1 MRTLG
6 AIGGLPAPRIAPRL
20 PGVTLEPSIEQLAAL
35 PYRRGTAG
43 CEILLVTSR
52 ETRRWIIPKGNPI
65 PGLEDYLAAAR
76 EAFEEGGVIGH
87 PYPEP
92 VGTFSYMKLRKTRV
106 PASARVTVYPLAV
119 ATLLESWPERNQRQR
134 RWFSQAAAAEA
145 VAEAELQDLL
155 RSFRPA
161 PVSR

>member
-1 MRTLG
+1 MGVIR
-6 AIGGLPAPRIAPRL
+6 GLPAPRITPRL
-20 PGVTLEPSIEQLAAL
+20 SGVTPEPSIEQLAAL
-35 PYRRGTAG
+35 PYRHVMAG

-92 VGTFSYMKLRKTRV
+92 VGTFSYMKLRKTGV
-106 PASARVTVYPLAV
+106 TAPARVTVYPLAV
-119 ATLLESWPERNQRQR
+119 ATLLESWPEDNQRQR
-134 RWFSQAAAAEA
+134 RWFSQAEAAEA

-155 RSFRPA
+155 RTFQPTQ
-161 PVSR
+161 VSR